1 MSNVSDGYG
10 VMWHSV
16 ADMSCQGH
24 LVPWY
29 LLCYVAIYVCLYIFI
44 FVAIYVAI
52 LIFTD
57 MVSCSRVSQTVLA
70 RGQLDGTCS
79 HDIYYATTHS
89 LRAMSYRHIL
99 AWYIL
104 CHAFC
109 HVGWY
114 FLDGT
119 WSHDD
124 MSCFESLPYW
134 YFLPHCPAAA
144 TLPTY
149 YRHIGKCLHING
161 SARSAHSARSA
172 IGHFDKVSAG
182 EQGLVP
188 WKISPMPLTEPG
200 SFCRRFQCRNLVF

>member
-1 MSNVSDGYG
+1 MYVYKYSYS
-10 VMWHSV
+10 
-16 ADMSCQGH
+16 
-24 LVPWY
+24 
-29 LLCYVAIYVCLYIFI
+29 LCL
-44 FVAIYVAI
+44 VAIYVAI

-89 LRAMSYRHIL
+89 LQAMSYRHIL

-161 SARSAHSARSA
+161 SARSARSAHSAHSARST

-188 WKISPMPLTEPG
+188 WKISPMPVMEPG
-200 SFCRRFQCRNLVF
+200 SFCRRLQCRNLLF